1 MIGNSVAVIGQGYVG
16 LPLAMSLAN
25 LDYKV
30 VGIDINKEKISSLN
44 KGKSLIEDVADK
56 DLLMALRNGRY
67 KATSDFSKVASSEI
81 VIICVPTPLDLDLKP
96 DLSLLISAL
105 ISISEHLKQN
115 TLIILESTVAPGT
128 TRGLVA
134 KTIED
139 ITGHPISDFNLA
151 FSPERID
158 PKNAKW
164 NVSNTPKLVAGL
176 TSKSCELATKFY
188 SSIVSK
194 VVQCESLEVAES
206 AKLLENSFRLINISF
221 INEFSMFCDKLG
233 IDTNSVIEAAAT
245 KPYGFMPF
253 YPSIGVGGH
262 CIPVDPLY
270 LSSKA
275 KEIGAPTKFI
285 DLAIQTN
292 LLRPSTFVDKA
303 EQVLGELKAK
313 RILVVGVSYK
323 PNVADVR
330 ETPAKDLIIAL
341 ENRGAQ
347 VFWHD
352 ELVQEWNG
360 SKSADLDSS
369 YDLAIIAICHNY
381 INLDLLKGTPMINS
395 SGSIS

>member
-1 MIGNSVAVIGQGYVG
+1 MIGNSVSVIGQGYVG
-16 LPLAMSLAN
+16 LPLAMSLVN

-30 VGIDINKEKISSLN
+30 VGIDVNKEKISSLN
-44 KGKSLIEDVADK
+44 KGKSSIEDVADE

-67 KATSDFSKVASSEI
+67 EATSDFSKVASSEI
-81 VIICVPTPLDLDLKP
+81 VVICVPTPLDRDLKP
-96 DLSLLISAL
+96 DLSLLTSAL
-105 ISISEHLKQN
+105 ISISEYLRQN

-134 KTIED
+134 KTIEN
-139 ITGHPISDFNLA
+139 ISGRPISDFNLA

-158 PKNAKW
+158 PRNAIW

-176 TSKSCELATKFY
+176 TSKSCELAIKFY
-188 SSIVSK
+188 SNIVRE

-206 AKLLENSFRLINISF
+206 AKLLENSFRLVNISF
-221 INEFSMFCDKLG
+221 INEFSMFCEKLG

-275 KEIGAPTKFI
+275 EEIGAPTKFI
-285 DLAIQTN
+285 DLAIQIN

-303 EQVLGELKAK
+303 EQVLGELKDK

-330 ETPAKDLIIAL
+330 ETPAKELMIAL

-352 ELVQEWNG
+352 ELVREWNG
-360 SKSADLDSS
+360 SKSADLDGN
-369 YDLAIIAICHNY
+369 YDLAIIATRHNY
-381 INLDLLKGTPMINS
+381 LNLDLLNGTPIINS